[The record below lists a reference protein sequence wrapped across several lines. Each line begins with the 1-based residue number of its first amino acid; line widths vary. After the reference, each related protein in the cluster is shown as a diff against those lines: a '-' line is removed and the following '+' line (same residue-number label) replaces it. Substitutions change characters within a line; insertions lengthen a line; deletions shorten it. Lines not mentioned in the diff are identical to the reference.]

1 MVADDEPREEWL
13 TDDFKMFYMYIE
25 PEHFMEL
32 LKDGGDLAIS
42 QK

>member
-1 MVADDEPREEWL
+1 MADDDPRGERL
-13 TDDFKMFYMYIE
+13 ADDFKTFYMYIE